1 MKFFKILFQFRSEYF
16 LLFLPLNP
24 QRPRKKKKKIQDSP
38 SRKITPPWSF
48 FVIIP
53 FISAYPRFARPP
65 SLPPSCL
72 DFLKKKKKEE
82 KNPPASVV
90 WFTLKKAFVK
100 AGAWINLKAGRGPGC
115 SHLSGLALHPVK
127 IAKWCFSFQF
137 RSDAHGC
144 KKAIRLDRNDPLY
157 RFVCERDANIHVS
170 PTPII
175 SFHEESND
183 VVVIAVVSRV
193 AILCR
198 FFPSAPA
205 FSPRVILS
213 GGKETRGWYTLRY

>member
-1 MKFFKILFQFRSEYF
+1 MKFSKILFQFRSEYF

-65 SLPPSCL
+65 FLPLPCL
-72 DFLKKKKKEE
+72 DSLKKKKKKE

-127 IAKWCFSFQF
+127 IAKWCFSFRRPRLQK
-137 RSDAHGC
+137 SDTFGSKWSIVSLCMRARC
-144 KKAIRLDRNDPLY
+144 KYP
-157 RFVCERDANIHVS
+157 S
-170 PTPII
+170 T
-175 SFHEESND
+175 
-183 VVVIAVVSRV
+183 
-193 AILCR
+193 
-198 FFPSAPA
+198 FPP
-205 FSPRVILS
+205 PP
-213 GGKETRGWYTLRY
+213 